1 MKKVTGETIVRTVVL
16 IFALIN
22 QVLTM
27 FGLNPMPFSDAEVY
41 EGCTALLTVAASLW
55 AWWKNVSFTK
65 EAIEADKIKNAMK
78 NGEISVD
85 DVDQL
90 LNKDP

>member
-55 AWWKNVSFTK
+55 AWWKNNSFTQAALTGD
-65 EAIEADKIKNAMK
+65 EAMK
-78 NGEISVD
+78 QVKKEGGE
-85 DVDQL
+85 
-90 LNKDP
+90 